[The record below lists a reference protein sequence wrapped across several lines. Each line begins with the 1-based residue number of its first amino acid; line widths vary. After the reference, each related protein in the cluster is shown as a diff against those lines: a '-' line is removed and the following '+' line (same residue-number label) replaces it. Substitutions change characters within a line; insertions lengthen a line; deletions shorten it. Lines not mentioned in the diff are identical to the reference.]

1 MVSLKLVLTVLVLIT
16 NSDSFPRELSK
27 VFTYELKQVS
37 LIERTFEA
45 SNNSNQSKNQKS
57 NLELRRNLTTSRR
70 YRLHQSK
77 LVVVSLQTFSHSL
90 HKIKVFQLTSV
101 H

>member
-37 LIERTFEA
+37 LIERTFKT

-57 NLELRRNLTTSRR
+57 NLEINIER
-70 YRLHQSK
+70 K
-77 LVVVSLQTFSHSL
+77 
-90 HKIKVFQLTSV
+90 K
-101 H
+101 